1 MPGRLREY
9 YSVRWWN
16 GSVQLPALSPPPLSG
31 YVLHENFS
39 LTINDIQLSDSST
52 SYRCTVTIDDPQV
65 PGTNDQVY
73 DSDRLGTITVRV
85 YGKLNHGPTTCTL
98 EPHLVETLQ

>member
-1 MPGRLREY
+1 MPGRLRQY

-16 GSVQLPALSPPPLSG
+16 GSVPLAASSSPAQLSD
-31 YVLHENFS
+31 YQLHENFS

-52 SYRCTVTIDDPQV
+52 NYHCMVTIDDPQA

-73 DSDRLGTITVRV
+73 RSNRLGTITVTV
-85 YGKLNHGPTTCTL
+85 YGKLNH
-98 EPHLVETLQ
+98 

>member
-1 MPGRLREY
+1 M
-9 YSVRWWN
+9 
-16 GSVQLPALSPPPLSG
+16 
-31 YVLHENFS
+31 
-39 LTINDIQLSDSST
+39 
-52 SYRCTVTIDDPQV
+52 TIDDPQV

-98 EPHLVETLQ
+98 EPHLVETPQWQLLDTPTVCTVDTFCTLNYTH

>member
-16 GSVQLPALSPPPLSG
+16 GSVPLAASSPPSQLSG
-31 YVLHENFS
+31 YMLHTNFS
-39 LTINDIQLSDSST
+39 LTITDIRLSDSST
-52 SYRCTVTIDDPQV
+52 NYRCTVTIDDPQA

-85 YGKLNHGPTTCTL
+85 YGKLNH
-98 EPHLVETLQ
+98 